1 MWVKIKEY
9 CLEWHDC
16 FNCDP
21 EKVKLDFV
29 GMKLLVFRR
38 PIDAT
43 SNQTQTLNFL
53 PYCEDNYII
62 KGT

>member
-29 GMKLLVFRR
+29 GMKLPSILL
-38 PIDAT
+38 AT
-43 SNQTQTLNFL
+43 PFTIQTLLELKL
-53 PYCEDNYII
+53 PNLAADYPL
-62 KGT
+62 